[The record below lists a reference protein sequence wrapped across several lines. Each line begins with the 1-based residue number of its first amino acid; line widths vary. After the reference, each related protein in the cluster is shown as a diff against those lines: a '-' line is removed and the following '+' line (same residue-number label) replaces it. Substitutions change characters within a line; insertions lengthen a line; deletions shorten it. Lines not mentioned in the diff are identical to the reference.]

1 MQDPDWAKV
10 LEVFYENNLSFEY
23 TEDPSEIHSFLDYDN
38 RLEGIDLVDEIR
50 LLQKI
55 GALEVN
61 TTTVD
66 LTGDG
71 NRDDSLKYISLTSRG
86 FDVAHERSL
95 RNEQQEFEK
104 EQTNRQNEL
113 SSAVGILTMGL
124 LVVAGA
130 QLLVQSI
137 SVASLSTSIA
147 LAIGVAGLLVV
158 GSLIFRVYNSGLL
171 EPYETADQT

>member
-10 LEVFYENNLSFEY
+10 LEVFYENNPSFEY
-23 TEDPSEIHSFLDYDN
+23 TEDPSEIHSFLDYDS
-38 RLEGIDLVDEIR
+38 RLEGIDLVGEIR
-50 LLQKI
+50 LLKKI

-61 TTTVD
+61 TTTAD

-71 NRDDSLKYISLTSRG
+71 KRNESIKYISLTPRG

-95 RNEQQEFEK
+95 RNEQQEFEE

-137 SVASLSTSIA
+137 AVASLSTSIA
-147 LAIGVAGLLVV
+147 LAIGVVGLLVV
-158 GSLIFRVYNSGLL
+158 GVLAFRIYNSGLL
-171 EPYETADQT
+171 EPYETTDRM

>member
-10 LEVFYENNLSFEY
+10 LEVFYENNPSFEY
-23 TEDPSEIHSFLDYDN
+23 SEEPSEIHSFLGHDK
-38 RLEGIDLVDEIR
+38 RLKGIDLVGEIR
-50 LLQKI
+50 LLKKI

-61 TTTVD
+61 KTTVD

-71 NRDDSLKYISLTSRG
+71 ERDDTMNYITLTSRG

-95 RNEQQEFEK
+95 RKEQQEFEE

-137 SVASLSTSIA
+137 AVASLSTSIA

-158 GSLIFRVYNSGLL
+158 GLLAFKVYNSGLL
-171 EPYETADQT
+171 EPYEAASRT

>member
-1 MQDPDWAKV
+1 MQDPDWATV
-10 LEVFYENNLSFEY
+10 LEVFYENNPSFEY
-23 TEDPSEIHSFLDYDN
+23 TEDPSEIHSYLDYDT
-38 RLEGIDLVDEIR
+38 RLEGIDLVAEIR
-50 LLQKI
+50 LLKKI
-55 GALEVN
+55 DALEIK
-61 TTTVD
+61 TATVD

-71 NRDDSLKYISLTSRG
+71 KGNDPIDYISMTPRG

-95 RNEQQEFEK
+95 RNEQQEFEE

-137 SVASLSTSIA
+137 AVASLSTSIV

-158 GSLIFRVYNSGLL
+158 GFLAFRVYNSGLL
-171 EPYETADQT
+171 EPYETAGQT